1 MNRLLII
8 AGSDSGGGAGIQ
20 ADIKT
25 ATCFG
30 VFATTAITALTAQ
43 NTLGVQGIFDVP
55 PAFIAQQ
62 IQSVLNDIG
71 TDAIKT
77 GMLHSAAVIETVV
90 SALDAYQSQK
100 ISDISASEF
109 ARMENSSAVLHRKP
123 MSLAKHKPEGRND
136 WLRRNWNG
144 VGSSPMTAAEDV
156 AQPNSR
162 NLMELVLVVDPVM
175 VAKGGAPLLQPDAID
190 TLKNLLLP
198 RATLVT
204 PNIPE
209 AEILSGMKIST
220 PQDMQTAGAKILAL
234 GCQAVLMKGGHL
246 ESETLV
252 DYLITPLETHTFTAQ
267 KHHTRHT
274 HGTGCTY
281 AAAIAAGLAQNL
293 TLTQAVTQ
301 AHQFVQNAIKNAP
314 NLGQG
319 QGPLGHTNPLTSC
332 NFAAPHLPIRLNFLP
347 RPRGLQK
354 LRLHWLAGQKAFAF
368 CLLAQSLA

>member
-1 MNRLLII
+1 METPMNRLLII

-77 GMLHSAAVIETVV
+77 GMLHSRAVIETVV
-90 SALDAYQSQK
+90 T
-100 ISDISASEF
+100 
-109 ARMENSSAVLHRKP
+109 
-123 MSLAKHKPEGRND
+123 SLQEYA
-136 WLRRNWNG
+136 
-144 VGSSPMTAAEDV
+144 
-156 AQPNSR
+156 PNAP
-162 NLMELVLVVDPVM
+162 LVVDPVM
-175 VAKGGAPLLQPDAID
+175 VAKGGAKLLQPDAID

-220 PQDMQTAGAKILAL
+220 PQDMQTAGERILRL

-246 ESETLV
+246 EDETLV
-252 DYLITPLETHTFTAQ
+252 DYLIMLTRLEKQKAGPLLAQGIRPVSAYSERIPSEGWSPEITRTMQQTDNTHYETHTFTAQ
-267 KHHTRHT
+267 KNPTRHT

-281 AAAIAAGLAQNL
+281 AAAIAAGLAQRL
-293 TLTQAVTQ
+293 PLKQAVTQ
-301 AHQFVQNAIKNAP
+301 AHAFVQRAIKNAP

-319 QGPLGHTNPLTSC
+319 QGPLGHFYSCSSLVPLRACPETN
-332 NFAAPHLPIRLNFLP
+332 A
-347 RPRGLQK
+347 
-354 LRLHWLAGQKAFAF
+354 
-368 CLLAQSLA
+368 

>member
-1 MNRLLII
+1 MINGAAILTNFSAVHRMIKGRLLII

-62 IQSVLNDIG
+62 IQSVLTDIG

-77 GMLHSAAVIETVV
+77 GMLHSRAVIETVV
-90 SALDAYQSQK
+90 NSLQQYAPNAL
-100 ISDISASEF
+100 
-109 ARMENSSAVLHRKP
+109 
-123 MSLAKHKPEGRND
+123 
-136 WLRRNWNG
+136 
-144 VGSSPMTAAEDV
+144 
-156 AQPNSR
+156 
-162 NLMELVLVVDPVM
+162 LVVDPVM

-209 AEILSGMKIST
+209 AEILSGMKICT
-220 PQDMQTAGAKILAL
+220 PQDMQTAGERILGL

-246 ESETLV
+246 EGETLV
-252 DYLITPLETHTFTAQ
+252 DYLITPQATHAFTAQ

-293 TLTQAVTQ
+293 PLTQAVTT
-301 AHQFVQNAIKNAP
+301 AHAFVQRAIKNAP

-319 QGPLGHTNPLTSC
+319 QGPLGHQPL
-332 NFAAPHLPIRLNFLP
+332 P
-347 RPRGLQK
+347 
-354 LRLHWLAGQKAFAF
+354 
-368 CLLAQSLA
+368 

>member
-1 MNRLLII
+1 MATPMKRLLII

-62 IQSVLNDIG
+62 IQSVLTDIG

-77 GMLHSAAVIETVV
+77 GMLHGAAVIETVV

-100 ISDISASEF
+100 ISDISASES
-109 ARMENSSAVLHRKP
+109 RL
-123 MSLAKHKPEGRND
+123 
-136 WLRRNWNG
+136 NG
-144 VGSSPMTAAEDV
+144 VGSPPMTAAEDV

-252 DYLITPLETHTFTAQ
+252 DYLITPLETHPFTAQ

-293 TLTQAVTQ
+293 TLTQAVTR
-301 AHQFVQNAIKNAP
+301 AHAFVQNAIKNAP

-319 QGPLGHTNPLTSC
+319 QGPLGHQPL
-332 NFAAPHLPIRLNFLP
+332 P
-347 RPRGLQK
+347 
-354 LRLHWLAGQKAFAF
+354 
-368 CLLAQSLA
+368 